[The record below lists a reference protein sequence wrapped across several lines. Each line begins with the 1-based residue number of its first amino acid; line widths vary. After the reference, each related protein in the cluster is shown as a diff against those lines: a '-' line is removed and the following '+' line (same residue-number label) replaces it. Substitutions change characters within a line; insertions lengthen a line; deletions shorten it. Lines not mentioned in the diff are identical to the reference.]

1 MNLFSKRSVKKR
13 TLFVGILIFFSMAF
27 SESDKIKR
35 ADFYDASGNHLMYV
49 EFVYDN
55 KGNNTERNVYMSDG
69 VFKRRT
75 VLINNSSGNREKE
88 VSYDFNDDTSF
99 VTTFGKDGDKTKFT
113 VRDQFKVEQFGGDI
127 SYSGSGDNYDF
138 FQKGSLINKMK
149 YSGKRIE
156 VMDKAGA
163 LAYYVELDNPPP
175 IKVLKRK
182 MSPSQ
187 MFIQQRG
194 DNRFVLHLNLNLPSM
209 VSCELISLSGKKV
222 ATLFSRNVVAG
233 KISESI
239 NLSSAIPGLAGGVY
253 LIDMSIDGKRIY
265 RDKIL
270 VNGSGKGF

>member
-1 MNLFSKRSVKKR
+1 MNLFSKLDIKR
-13 TLFVGILIFFSMAF
+13 KMLFFGILICFSMAF
-27 SESDKIKR
+27 SESDKINR

-49 EFVYDN
+49 EFVYDSE
-55 KGNNTERNVYMSDG
+55 GNNTERNVYMSDG

-88 VSYDFNDDTSF
+88 VSYDFNDDTSY
-99 VTTFGKDGDKTKFT
+99 VTTFGKDGDNTKFT
-113 VRDQFKVEQFGGDI
+113 VVDQFKVEQFGGDI

-138 FQKGSLINKMK
+138 YQKGSLINKMR

-156 VMDKAGA
+156 VMDKSGA
-163 LAYYVELDNPPP
+163 LAFYVELDNPPP

-182 MSPSQ
+182 MSQNRIS
-187 MFIQQRG
+187 MQQRG
-194 DNRFVLHLNLNLPSM
+194 GNRFVVHLNLSLPSM

-222 ATLFSRNVVAG
+222 ATLFSRNVAAG
-233 KISESI
+233 KISELI
-239 NLSSAIPGLAGGVY
+239 NLNSAVIGLAGGVY

-270 VNGSGKGF
+270 VNSAGKGF